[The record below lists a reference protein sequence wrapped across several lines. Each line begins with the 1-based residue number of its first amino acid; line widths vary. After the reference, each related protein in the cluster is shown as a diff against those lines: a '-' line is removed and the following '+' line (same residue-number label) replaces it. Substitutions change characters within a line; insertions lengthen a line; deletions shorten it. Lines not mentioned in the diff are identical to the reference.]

1 MGFFAAAAT
10 AIGIVSSIL
19 YIVDTIRD
27 VVKSTTDGDE
37 TSTDNTDK
45 LNKDNLDK
53 QRNFANVNRSFR
65 GGAAN
70 NIRSTRGGVLSFLGD
85 RSRRLDDAPDIVEEN
100 QSVLSGVS
108 TLGGFFPFLNTR
120 QPDIDNQRIVEAGF
134 LGVRLEIDKINRNID
149 AIARAMAES
158 AFIEEKYRKDMIDAM
173 RRDLVEK
180 GKDRSE
186 TRSER
191 SIFNLITRPV
201 KQAKVNMGKFKNDF
215 AKAMLLS
222 AGLEAANIFLPDN
235 IGEDNN
241 SKKEES
247 SEDPPGSSDSSG
259 DQPKVGDF
267 YRGKDRKYYV
277 LQPDGSFKKTS
288 HVKPKE
294 GKQFNKEDFN
304 PVIESIKNN
313 ENNNLEAGFFSED
326 DMSDSEVK
334 RLIELENQGIYG
346 DDAMKIINQERNLI
360 TGNNLTYDNNIFN
373 SGTPV
378 AMNVGGLEGGEKVT
392 FIDMRRKIN
401 DSAQGSDVS
410 GADSEL
416 VDNIPE
422 FDPARSSIYEAFVSV

>member
-1 MGFFAAAAT
+1 MGAQVLLNIINAAANAFIIQQ
-10 AIGIVSSIL
+10 AVGSVINYFKNRGKN
-19 YIVDTIRD
+19 DTF
-27 VVKSTTDGDE
+27 TTP
-37 TSTDNTDK
+37 DNTDK
-45 LNKDNLDK
+45 LNKDNFDQQK
-53 QRNFANVNRSFR
+53 NFANINRDFR

-191 SIFNLITRPV
+191 SIFNLITRPIE
-201 KQAKVNMGKFKNDF
+201 QAQARIGKFKNDF

-222 AGLEAANIFLPDN
+222 AGLEAANIFFPDF
-235 IGEDNN
+235 GGDEG
-241 SKKEES
+241 
-247 SEDPPGSSDSSG
+247 GSDDEGGG
-259 DQPKVGDF
+259 DETKTPKVGD
-267 YRGKDRKYYV
+267 YYSTAGGQGNRKFYYV
-277 LQPDGSFKKTS
+277 LQSDGSFKK
-288 HVKPKE
+288 VGRNKPKTGNE
-294 GKQFNKEDFN
+294 FQKSDFN

-313 ENNNLEAGFFSED
+313 QNNNLEASGFGDDDLGINSEND
-326 DMSDSEVK
+326 NTTASLNFNV
-334 RLIELENQGIYG
+334 ENQN
-346 DDAMKIINQERNLI
+346 KL
-360 TGNNLTYDNNIFN
+360 NNIFN
-373 SGTPV
+373 SGTSV
-378 AMNVGGLEGGEKVT
+378 AYNTSGLEGGEKVT
-392 FIDMRRKIN
+392 FIDMRKKIN
-401 DSAQGSDVS
+401 DSTQGGS
-410 GADSEL
+410 GIDGANTEL

-422 FDPARSSIYEAFVSV
+422 FDPSRSSIYEAFVSA

>member
-1 MGFFAAAAT
+1 MGAQVLLNIINAAANAFIIQQ
-10 AIGIVSSIL
+10 AVGSVINYFKNRGKN
-19 YIVDTIRD
+19 DTF
-27 VVKSTTDGDE
+27 TTP
-37 TSTDNTDK
+37 DNTDK
-45 LNKDNLDK
+45 LNKDNFDQQK
-53 QRNFANVNRSFR
+53 NFANINRDFR

-85 RSRRLDDAPDIVEEN
+85 RSRRLDDAPDIVEDN

-191 SIFNLITRPV
+191 SIFNLITRPIE
-201 KQAKVNMGKFKNDF
+201 QAQARVGKFKNDF

-222 AGLEAANIFLPDN
+222 AGLEAANMFFPDF
-235 IGEDNN
+235 GGDEGGG
-241 SKKEES
+241 
-247 SEDPPGSSDSSG
+247 DPPPPASSDETKT
-259 DQPKVGDF
+259 PKVGD
-267 YRGKDRKYYV
+267 YYSTAGGQGNRKFYYV
-277 LQPDGSFKKTS
+277 LQPDGSFKK
-288 HVKPKE
+288 VGRNKPKTGE
-294 GKQFNKEDFN
+294 GFPKSAFD

-313 ENNNLEAGFFSED
+313 QNNNLEASGFGDDDLGINSEND
-326 DMSDSEVK
+326 NTTASLNFNV
-334 RLIELENQGIYG
+334 ENQN
-346 DDAMKIINQERNLI
+346 KL
-360 TGNNLTYDNNIFN
+360 NNIFN
-373 SGTPV
+373 SGTSV
-378 AMNVGGLEGGEKVT
+378 AYNTSGLEGGEKVT
-392 FIDMRRKIN
+392 FIDMRKKIN
-401 DSAQGSDVS
+401 DSTQGGS
-410 GADSEL
+410 GIDGANTEL

-422 FDPARSSIYEAFVSV
+422 FDPSRSSIYEAFVSA

>member
-1 MGFFAAAAT
+1 MGLFT
-10 AIGIVSSIL
+10 AFGIALSIASSII
-19 YIVDTIRD
+19 YIADTIRK
-27 VVKSTTDGDE
+27 VVKSTTGGDE
-37 TSTDNTDK
+37 TPTDNTDK

-85 RSRRLDDAPDIVEEN
+85 RSRRLDDAPDIVDDN

-120 QPDIDNQRIVEAGF
+120 EPNIDNQRIVEAGF

-158 AFIEEKYRKDMIDAM
+158 AFFEEKYRKDMIDAM

-191 SIFNLITRPV
+191 SIFNLITRPI
-201 KQAKVNMGKFKNDF
+201 KETKVNMGKFKNDF

-222 AGLEAANIFLPDN
+222 AGLEAANIFLPDF
-235 IGEDNN
+235 GED
-241 SKKEES
+241 SEGAGLGGEEGG
-247 SEDPPGSSDSSG
+247 EDETKT
-259 DQPKVGDF
+259 PKVGD
-267 YRGKDRKYYV
+267 YYSTKGGQGNRKFYYV
-277 LQPDGSFKKTS
+277 LQPDGSFKK
-288 HVKPKE
+288 VGRNKPKTGNE
-294 GKQFNKEDFN
+294 FPKSAFD

-401 DSAQGSDVS
+401 DSAQGGDVS

>member
-1 MGFFAAAAT
+1 MGAQVLLNIINAAANAFIIQQ
-10 AIGIVSSIL
+10 AVGSVINYFKNRGKN
-19 YIVDTIRD
+19 DTF
-27 VVKSTTDGDE
+27 TTP
-37 TSTDNTDK
+37 DNTDK
-45 LNKDNLDK
+45 LNKDNFDQQK
-53 QRNFANVNRSFR
+53 NFANINRDFR

-85 RSRRLDDAPDIVEEN
+85 RSRRLDDAPDIVEDN

-191 SIFNLITRPV
+191 SIFNLITRPIE
-201 KQAKVNMGKFKNDF
+201 QAQARIGKFKNDF

-222 AGLEAANIFLPDN
+222 AGLEAANIFFPDF
-235 IGEDNN
+235 GGDEG
-241 SKKEES
+241 
-247 SEDPPGSSDSSG
+247 GSDDEGGG
-259 DQPKVGDF
+259 DETKTPKVGD
-267 YRGKDRKYYV
+267 YYSTAGGQGNRKFYYV
-277 LQPDGSFKKTS
+277 LQSDGSFKK
-288 HVKPKE
+288 VGRNKPKTGNE
-294 GKQFNKEDFN
+294 FQKSDFN

-313 ENNNLEAGFFSED
+313 QNNNLEASGFGDDDLGINSEND
-326 DMSDSEVK
+326 NTTASLNFNV
-334 RLIELENQGIYG
+334 ENQN
-346 DDAMKIINQERNLI
+346 KL
-360 TGNNLTYDNNIFN
+360 NNIFN
-373 SGTPV
+373 SGTSV
-378 AMNVGGLEGGEKVT
+378 AYNTSGLEGGEKVT
-392 FIDMRRKIN
+392 FIDMRKKIN
-401 DSAQGSDVS
+401 DSTQGGS
-410 GADSEL
+410 GIDGANTEL

-422 FDPARSSIYEAFVSV
+422 FDPSRSSIYEAFVSA

>member
-1 MGFFAAAAT
+1 MGYAALLNILNAAANAFIIQQ
-10 AIGIVSSIL
+10 AVSSV
-19 YIVDTIRD
+19 VDYFRNRGKNDTF
-27 VVKSTTDGDE
+27 TTP
-37 TSTDNTDK
+37 DNTDK
-45 LNKDNLDK
+45 LNKDNFDQ
-53 QRNFANVNRSFR
+53 QRNFANVNRDFR

-191 SIFNLITRPV
+191 SIFNLITRPIE
-201 KQAKVNMGKFKNDF
+201 QAQARIGKFKNDF

-222 AGLEAANIFLPDN
+222 AGLEAANMFFPDF
-235 IGEDNN
+235 GGDEGG
-241 SKKEES
+241 
-247 SEDPPGSSDSSG
+247 DPPPPAGSDESKT
-259 DQPKVGDF
+259 PKVGD
-267 YRGKDRKYYV
+267 YYSTAGGQGNRKFYYV
-277 LQPDGSFKKTS
+277 LQSDGSFKK
-288 HVKPKE
+288 VGRNKPKT
-294 GKQFNKEDFN
+294 GTGFPKSAFD

-313 ENNNLEAGFFSED
+313 QSNNLGGGTED
-326 DMSDSEVK
+326 NIEGGETIDDNTSASLNFDMEYQDK
-334 RLIELENQGIYG
+334 NKL
-346 DDAMKIINQERNLI
+346 
-360 TGNNLTYDNNIFN
+360 NNIFN
-373 SGTPV
+373 SASTV
-378 AMNVGGLEGGEKVT
+378 AYNMSGLEGGEKVT
-392 FIDMRRKIN
+392 FIDMRKKIN
-401 DSAQGSDVS
+401 DSAQGGS
-410 GADSEL
+410 GVNGANTEL

-422 FDPARSSIYEAFVSV
+422 FDPSRSSIYEAFVSA

>member
-1 MGFFAAAAT
+1 MGAQVLLNIINAAANAFIIQQ
-10 AIGIVSSIL
+10 AVGSVINYFKNRGKN
-19 YIVDTIRD
+19 DTF
-27 VVKSTTDGDE
+27 TTP
-37 TSTDNTDK
+37 DNTDK
-45 LNKDNLDK
+45 LNKDNFDQQK
-53 QRNFANVNRSFR
+53 NFANINRDFR

-85 RSRRLDDAPDIVEEN
+85 RSRRLDDAPDIVEDN

-191 SIFNLITRPV
+191 SIFNLITRPIE
-201 KQAKVNMGKFKNDF
+201 QAQARIGKFKNDF

-222 AGLEAANIFLPDN
+222 AGLETLNMFFPDF
-235 IGEDNN
+235 GGDEG
-241 SKKEES
+241 
-247 SEDPPGSSDSSG
+247 GSDDEGGG
-259 DQPKVGDF
+259 DETKTPKVGD
-267 YRGKDRKYYV
+267 YYSTAGGQGNRKFYYV
-277 LQPDGSFKKTS
+277 LQSDGSFKK
-288 HVKPKE
+288 VGRNKPKTGNE
-294 GKQFNKEDFN
+294 FQKSDFN

-313 ENNNLEAGFFSED
+313 QNNNLEASGFGDDDLGINSEND
-326 DMSDSEVK
+326 NTTASLNFNV
-334 RLIELENQGIYG
+334 ENQN
-346 DDAMKIINQERNLI
+346 KL
-360 TGNNLTYDNNIFN
+360 NNIFN
-373 SGTPV
+373 SGTSV
-378 AMNVGGLEGGEKVT
+378 AYNTSGLEGGEKVT
-392 FIDMRRKIN
+392 FIDMRKKIN
-401 DSAQGSDVS
+401 DSTQGGS
-410 GADSEL
+410 GIDGANTEL

-422 FDPARSSIYEAFVSV
+422 FDPSRSSIYEAFVSA

>member
-1 MGFFAAAAT
+1 MGWQALFNIVNAISNAVIIQQAT
-10 AIGIVSSIL
+10 SRVIDYFRNRGKNDAL
-19 YIVDTIRD
+19 
-27 VVKSTTDGDE
+27 
-37 TSTDNTDK
+37 TSPDNTDK
-45 LNKDNLDK
+45 LNKDNFDQ
-53 QRNFANVNRSFR
+53 QRNFANVNRDFR

-191 SIFNLITRPV
+191 SIFNLITRPIE
-201 KQAKVNMGKFKNDF
+201 QAQARIGKFKNDF

-222 AGLEAANIFLPDN
+222 AGLEAANLFFPDF
-235 IGEDNN
+235 GGDEGG
-241 SKKEES
+241 
-247 SEDPPGSSDSSG
+247 DPPPPASSAKT
-259 DQPKVGDF
+259 PKVGD
-267 YRGKDRKYYV
+267 YYSTAGGQGNRKFYYV
-277 LQPDGSFKKTS
+277 LQSDGSFKK
-288 HVKPKE
+288 VGRNKPKTGNE
-294 GKQFNKEDFN
+294 FQKSDFN

-313 ENNNLEAGFFSED
+313 QNNNLEASGFGDDDLGINSEND
-326 DMSDSEVK
+326 NTTASLNFNV
-334 RLIELENQGIYG
+334 ENQN
-346 DDAMKIINQERNLI
+346 KL
-360 TGNNLTYDNNIFN
+360 NNIFN
-373 SGTPV
+373 SGTSV
-378 AMNVGGLEGGEKVT
+378 AYNTSGLEGGEKVT
-392 FIDMRRKIN
+392 FIDMRKKIN
-401 DSAQGSDVS
+401 DSTQGGS
-410 GADSEL
+410 GIDGANTEL

-422 FDPARSSIYEAFVSV
+422 FDPSRSSIYEAFVSA

>member
-1 MGFFAAAAT
+1 MVGPLAILAGAANAYLIIDAAIKLT
-10 AIGIVSSIL
+10 NYFRNRGKN
-19 YIVDTIRD
+19 DTF
-27 VVKSTTDGDE
+27 TTP
-37 TSTDNTDK
+37 DNTDK
-45 LNKDNLDK
+45 LNKDNIDK
-53 QRNFANVNRSFR
+53 QKNFANVNRDFR

-85 RSRRLDDAPDIVEEN
+85 RSRRLDDAPDIVDDN

-120 QPDIDNQRIVEAGF
+120 EPNIDNQRIVEAGF

-158 AFIEEKYRKDMIDAM
+158 ALFEQKYRKDMIDAM
-173 RRDLVEK
+173 RQDLVEK

-191 SIFNLITRPV
+191 SIFNLITRPIE
-201 KQAKVNMGKFKNDF
+201 QAQARLGKFKNDF

-222 AGLEAANIFLPDN
+222 AGLEAANIFFPDFGGDSEGGEEG
-235 IGEDNN
+235 GEDET
-241 SKKEES
+241 KT
-247 SEDPPGSSDSSG
+247 
-259 DQPKVGDF
+259 PKVGDYYF
-267 YRGKDRKYYV
+267 QKHSRGGDYYV
-277 LQPDGSFKKTS
+277 LQSNGVFKKVGRARPRTGTQF
-288 HVKPKE
+288 PKSA
-294 GKQFNKEDFN
+294 FD

-313 ENNNLEAGFFSED
+313 QKTNLDGGGED
-326 DMSDSEVK
+326 NKGTDFRRE
-334 RLIELENQGIYG
+334 
-346 DDAMKIINQERNLI
+346 
-360 TGNNLTYDNNIFN
+360 DNNIGDFNFDMASENKNNLNETFN
-373 SGTPV
+373 SETNLTFDNKIFNSETPV

-401 DSAQGSDVS
+401 DFAQGSDVS

-422 FDPARSSIYEAFVSV
+422 FDPARSSIYEAFVSA

>member
-1 MGFFAAAAT
+1 MVGPLALLAGAANAYLIIDAAIKLT
-10 AIGIVSSIL
+10 NYFRNRGKN
-19 YIVDTIRD
+19 DTF
-27 VVKSTTDGDE
+27 TTP
-37 TSTDNTDK
+37 DNTDK
-45 LNKDNLDK
+45 LNKDNIDK
-53 QRNFANVNRSFR
+53 QKNFANVNRDFR

-85 RSRRLDDAPDIVEEN
+85 RSRRLDDAPDIVDDN

-108 TLGGFFPFLNTR
+108 TLGGFFPPLNTR
-120 QPDIDNQRIVEAGF
+120 EPNIDNQRIVESGF

-158 AFIEEKYRKDMIDAM
+158 ALFEEKYRKDMIDAM

-191 SIFNLITRPV
+191 SIFNLITRPIE
-201 KQAKVNMGKFKNDF
+201 QAQARVGKFKNDF

-222 AGLEAANIFLPDN
+222 AGLEAANIFFPDFGG
-235 IGEDNN
+235 GEG
-241 SKKEES
+241 
-247 SEDPPGSSDSSG
+247 DPPPPDGSD
-259 DQPKVGDF
+259 DQPKVGDYYF
-267 YRGKDRKYYV
+267 QKNSRGGDYYV
-277 LQPDGSFKKTS
+277 LQSNGVFKKVGRS
-288 HVKPKE
+288 RPKT
-294 GKQFNKEDFN
+294 GTQFPKSAFD
-304 PVIESIKNN
+304 PVIENIKNN
-313 ENNNLEAGFFSED
+313 QNTNLDGGGEDDKGTDFRREDNNIGDFNLDMASENKNNLNETFNSE
-326 DMSDSEVK
+326 
-334 RLIELENQGIYG
+334 
-346 DDAMKIINQERNLI
+346 
-360 TGNNLTYDNNIFN
+360 TNLTFDNKIFN

-401 DSAQGSDVS
+401 DSAQGGDVS

>member
-1 MGFFAAAAT
+1 MGYAAFFNLINAAANAFIIQQ
-10 AIGIVSSIL
+10 AVSSVIN
-19 YIVDTIRD
+19 YFRNRGKNDTF
-27 VVKSTTDGDE
+27 TTP
-37 TSTDNTDK
+37 DNTDK
-45 LNKDNLDK
+45 LNKDNFDQQK
-53 QRNFANVNRSFR
+53 NFANINRDFR

-85 RSRRLDDAPDIVEEN
+85 RSRRLDDAPDIVEDN

-191 SIFNLITRPV
+191 SIFNLITRPIE
-201 KQAKVNMGKFKNDF
+201 QAQARIGKFKNDF

-222 AGLEAANIFLPDN
+222 AGLEAANIFFPDF
-235 IGEDNN
+235 GGDEG
-241 SKKEES
+241 
-247 SEDPPGSSDSSG
+247 GSDDEGGG
-259 DQPKVGDF
+259 DETKTPKVGD
-267 YRGKDRKYYV
+267 YYSTAGGQGNRKFYYV
-277 LQPDGSFKKTS
+277 LQSDGSFKK
-288 HVKPKE
+288 VGRNKPKTGNE
-294 GKQFNKEDFN
+294 FQKSDFN

-313 ENNNLEAGFFSED
+313 QNNNLEASGFGDDDLGINSEND
-326 DMSDSEVK
+326 NTTASLNFNV
-334 RLIELENQGIYG
+334 ENQN
-346 DDAMKIINQERNLI
+346 KL
-360 TGNNLTYDNNIFN
+360 NNIFN
-373 SGTPV
+373 SGTSV
-378 AMNVGGLEGGEKVT
+378 AYNTSGLEGGEKVT
-392 FIDMRRKIN
+392 FIDMRKKIN
-401 DSAQGSDVS
+401 DSTQGGS
-410 GADSEL
+410 GIDGANTEL

-422 FDPARSSIYEAFVSV
+422 FDPSRSSIYEAFVSA

>member
-1 MGFFAAAAT
+1 MVGPLALLAGAANAYLIIDAAIKLT
-10 AIGIVSSIL
+10 NYFRNRGKN
-19 YIVDTIRD
+19 DTF
-27 VVKSTTDGDE
+27 TTP
-37 TSTDNTDK
+37 DNTDK
-45 LNKDNLDK
+45 LNKDNIDK
-53 QRNFANVNRSFR
+53 QKNFANVNRDFR

-85 RSRRLDDAPDIVEEN
+85 RSRRLDDAPDIVDDN

-108 TLGGFFPFLNTR
+108 TLGGFFPPLNTR
-120 QPDIDNQRIVEAGF
+120 EPNIDNQRIVESGF

-158 AFIEEKYRKDMIDAM
+158 ALFEQKYRKDMIDAM

-191 SIFNLITRPV
+191 SIFNLITRPLEQIQKRV
-201 KQAKVNMGKFKNDF
+201 GKFKNDF

-222 AGLEAANIFLPDN
+222 AGLEAANIFFPDF
-235 IGEDNN
+235 G
-241 SKKEES
+241 
-247 SEDPPGSSDSSG
+247 G
-259 DQPKVGDF
+259 DDDDDDDGKDETKTPKVGDYYF
-267 YRGKDRKYYV
+267 QKNSRGGDYFV
-277 LQPDGSFKKTS
+277 LQSNGVFKKVGRS
-288 HVKPKE
+288 RPKT
-294 GKQFNKEDFN
+294 GTQFPKSAFD

-313 ENNNLEAGFFSED
+313 QNTNLDGGGEDDKGTDFRREDNNIGNFDLDMASENKNNLNETFNSE
-326 DMSDSEVK
+326 
-334 RLIELENQGIYG
+334 
-346 DDAMKIINQERNLI
+346 
-360 TGNNLTYDNNIFN
+360 TNLTFDNKIFN

-401 DSAQGSDVS
+401 DSAQGGNVN

-416 VDNIPE
+416 VDNLPE
-422 FDPARSSIYEAFVSV
+422 FDPARSSIYEAFVSA